1 MTAKNTTPST
11 SFAALATKLEAF
23 GKSLPDAERE
33 LLGRLVSTSPLRSE
47 LTDGSSDRRRV
58 ARAIPG
64 AASSPLAGSGR
75 GAPQPLRRGALW

>member
-1 MTAKNTTPST
+1 MGKWKKKGRNQRTAKNTTPST

-47 LTDGSSDRRRV
+47 LTDEELGQ
-58 ARAIPG
+58 
-64 AASSPLAGSGR
+64 ASGGTGHTWGR
-75 GAPQPLRRGALW
+75 I